1 MICLPE
7 YEIANRRAIEVR
19 GFKWPQ
25 RPMAVAVTTLLGQ
38 DAFGRWLGIRRGDPW
53 WPADHSR
60 SGVFEH
66 SFVKLVPSDTFWTAC
81 FHPVDPVVDVDIVL
95 PVRWI
100 DDVLEEVDLELDI
113 LRSADGTVSVRD
125 EDAFEQVRMQW
136 DMPDEIVVRA
146 ETTCA
151 RVRSLVEHG
160 AEPFGTVG
168 QAWLARFLA
177 DVSAQCPES
186 DNYSGSR

>member
-7 YEIANRRAIEVR
+7 YETANRRAIEVR

-25 RPMAVAVTTLLGQ
+25 RPMAVAVATLLGE
-38 DAFGRWLGIRRGDPW
+38 DAFGRWLGITRGDPW
-53 WPADHSR
+53 WAADHSR
-60 SGVFEH
+60 SGVFER

-81 FHPVDPVVDVDIVL
+81 FQVVDPVVDVDIVL

-100 DDVLEEVDLELDI
+100 DGVLEEVDLELDI
-113 LRSADGTVSVRD
+113 LRSADGYVSVRD
-125 EDAFEQVRMQW
+125 QDTFEQVRAQW
-136 DMPDEIVVRA
+136 GMPDEIAVQA

-151 RVRSLVEHG
+151 RIRTLVERG

-168 QAWLARFLA
+168 QAWLACFLA
-177 DVSAQCPES
+177 DVGARRP
-186 DNYSGSR
+186 